1 MKLMEQNQIVADMKK
16 LIKRAYI
23 RFLRFWKKLP
33 VKRYLKHFMLLGLIG
48 LGAWAA
54 QLGLSALPADAG
66 LAPAKVEPTPE
77 MLESSSFDLSIL
89 DLPPYSGGPD
99 PESMIERVAEVHTV
113 FPSRPRLEVVT
124 YEVKAGDSLFGIA
137 DIFGLK
143 PETILWGNFE
153 VLEDNPHRIDI
164 GDILN
169 ISPIDGILHVWSA
182 GESLSGVAEF
192 FEATVQDIID
202 WPGNSINPDIDLEET
217 EIEPG
222 TMVVIPGGS
231 REFVSFTVPRIP
243 RSNPSVAS
251 ILGPGAC
258 GSIYDG
264 PVGYGVFTW
273 PTPLQY
279 LSGYDFSPAT
289 NHYAIDIA
297 GDIGHTIWAADAGV
311 VVYAGWHNG
320 GYGNVIVLDHGNGW
334 QTLYAHLSS
343 ISVWCGAGVFQG
355 TPIGAMGSTG
365 RSSGPH
371 LHFEM
376 RHDQYGRVNPWLY
389 LP

>member
-1 MKLMEQNQIVADMKK
+1 MKVRARKLQIR
-16 LIKRAYI
+16 II
-23 RFLRFWKKLP
+23 RLWRELPLR
-33 VKRYLKHFMLLGLIG
+33 RYLGHLFLLSLMG

-54 QLGLSALPADAG
+54 QAGFSSTPARIEATAATEQTTPAG
-66 LAPAKVEPTPE
+66 LDNPDTEINV
-77 MLESSSFDLSIL
+77 L
-89 DLPPYSGGPD
+89 DLPPFSGGPYN
-99 PESMIERVAEVHTV
+99 ESQVERIAEVHTI
-113 FPSRPRLEVVT
+113 FPSRPRLSVIT

-137 DIFGLK
+137 DKFGLK

-153 VLEDNPHRIDI
+153 VLGDNPHSIDPE
-164 GDILN
+164 DILN
-169 ISPIDGILHVWSA
+169 ISPIDGILHIWSA

-192 FEATVQDIID
+192 FNATVQEVID
-202 WPGNSINPDIDLEET
+202 WPGNLISPDVDLEDT

-222 TMVVIPGGS
+222 TMIVIPGGS
-231 REFVSFTVPRIP
+231 REYVSWTAPRIP
-243 RSNPSVAS
+243 RTNPSVAS

-264 PVGYGVFTW
+264 PIGYGTFIW
-273 PTPLQY
+273 PTPLLY
-279 LSGYDFSPAT
+279 LSGYDYSPAT

-297 GDIGHTIWAADAGV
+297 GDIGHTIWASDAGV

-334 QTLYAHLSS
+334 QTLYAHLSV
-343 ISVWCGAGVFQG
+343 INVWCGAGVFQG
-355 TPIGAMGSTG
+355 TAIGAMGSTG
-365 RSSGPH
+365 RSTGAH

>member
-1 MKLMEQNQIVADMKK
+1 MSQNENMAKMKVRLRKLQIRM
-16 LIKRAYI
+16 I
-23 RFLRFWKKLP
+23 RLWRELPLR
-33 VKRYLKHFMLLGLIG
+33 RYLGHLFLLSLMG
-48 LGAWAA
+48 LGVWAA
-54 QLGLSALPADAG
+54 QAGFSSTPARTEA
-66 LAPAKVEPTPE
+66 AAATKETTPARLDNPDTEINV
-77 MLESSSFDLSIL
+77 L
-89 DLPPYSGGPD
+89 DLPPFSGGPYTV
-99 PESMIERVAEVHTV
+99 SQVERITEVHTI
-113 FPSRPRLEVVT
+113 FPSRPRLSVIT

-137 DIFGLK
+137 DKFGLK

-153 VLEDNPHRIDI
+153 VLGDNPHSIDP

-192 FEATVQDIID
+192 FNTTVQDVID
-202 WPGNSINPDIDLEET
+202 WPGNSINPDIDLEDT

-222 TMVVIPGGS
+222 AMIVLPGGS
-231 REFVSFTVPRIP
+231 REYVSWTAPRIP
-243 RSNPSVAS
+243 RTNPSVAS

-264 PVGYGVFTW
+264 PIGYGTFIW
-273 PTPLQY
+273 PTPLHY
-279 LSGYDFSPAT
+279 LSGYDYSPAT

-297 GDIGHTIWAADAGV
+297 GDVGHTIWAADAGV

-334 QTLYAHLSS
+334 QTLYAHLSV
-343 ISVWCGAGVFQG
+343 INVWCGAGVFRG

-365 RSSGPH
+365 RSTGAH

>member
-1 MKLMEQNQIVADMKK
+1 MKVRVRKLQIR
-16 LIKRAYI
+16 II
-23 RFLRFWKKLP
+23 RLWRELPLR
-33 VKRYLKHFMLLGLIG
+33 RYLGHLFLLSLMG

-54 QLGLSALPADAG
+54 QAGFSSTPARIEATAATEQTTPAG
-66 LAPAKVEPTPE
+66 LDNPDTEINV
-77 MLESSSFDLSIL
+77 L
-89 DLPPYSGGPD
+89 DLPPFSGGPYN
-99 PESMIERVAEVHTV
+99 ESQVERIAEVHTI
-113 FPSRPRLEVVT
+113 FPSRPRLSVIT

-137 DIFGLK
+137 DKFGLK

-153 VLEDNPHRIDI
+153 VLGDNPHSIDPE
-164 GDILN
+164 DILN
-169 ISPIDGILHVWSA
+169 ISPIDGILHIWSA

-192 FEATVQDIID
+192 FNATVQEVID
-202 WPGNSINPDIDLEET
+202 WPGNLISPDVDLEDT

-222 TMVVIPGGS
+222 TMIVIPGGS
-231 REFVSFTVPRIP
+231 REYVSWTAPRIP
-243 RSNPSVAS
+243 RTNPSVAS

-264 PVGYGVFTW
+264 PIGYGTFIW
-273 PTPLQY
+273 PTPLLY
-279 LSGYDFSPAT
+279 LSGYDYSPAT

-297 GDIGHTIWAADAGV
+297 GDIGHTIWASDAGV

-334 QTLYAHLSS
+334 QTLYAHLSV
-343 ISVWCGAGVFQG
+343 INVWCGAGVFQG
-355 TPIGAMGSTG
+355 TAIGAMGSTG
-365 RSSGPH
+365 RSTGAH

>member
-1 MKLMEQNQIVADMKK
+1 MSQNENMAKMKVKLRKLQIRV
-16 LIKRAYI
+16 I
-23 RFLRFWKKLP
+23 RFWRELPLR
-33 VKRYLKHFMLLGLIG
+33 RYLGHLFLLSLMG

-54 QLGLSALPADAG
+54 QAG
-66 LAPAKVEPTPE
+66 FSSTPE
-77 MLESSSFDLSIL
+77 RTETAAATAGTTPSGLDNPDTEIRVL
-89 DLPPYSGGPD
+89 DLLPFSGVPYTVSQV
-99 PESMIERVAEVHTV
+99 ERIAEVHTI
-113 FPSRPRLEVVT
+113 FPSRPRLSVIT

-137 DIFGLK
+137 DKFGLN
-143 PETILWGNFE
+143 PETVLWGNFE
-153 VLEDNPHRIDI
+153 VLEDNPHSIDPE
-164 GDILN
+164 DILN
-169 ISPIDGILHVWSA
+169 ISPIDGILHIWSA

-192 FEATVQDIID
+192 FNATVQDVID
-202 WPGNSINPDIDLEET
+202 WPGNSISPDVDLEDT

-222 TMVVIPGGS
+222 TMIVIPGGS
-231 REFVSFTVPRIP
+231 REYVSWTAPRIP
-243 RSNPSVAS
+243 RTNPSVAS

-264 PVGYGVFTW
+264 PIGFGSFIW
-273 PTPLQY
+273 PTPLHY
-279 LSGYDFSPAT
+279 LSGYDFSPVT

-297 GDIGHTIWAADAGV
+297 GNTGHTIWAADAGV

-334 QTLYAHLSS
+334 QTLYAHLSV
-343 ISVWCGAGVFQG
+343 INVWCGAGVFQG
-355 TPIGAMGSTG
+355 TAIGAMGSTG
-365 RSSGPH
+365 RSTGAH

>member
-1 MKLMEQNQIVADMKK
+1 MSQNENIAKMKVRVRKLQIR
-16 LIKRAYI
+16 II
-23 RFLRFWKKLP
+23 RLWRELPLR
-33 VKRYLKHFMLLGLIG
+33 RYLGHLFLLSLMG

-54 QLGLSALPADAG
+54 QAGFSSTPARIEATAATEQTTPAG
-66 LAPAKVEPTPE
+66 LDNPDTEINV
-77 MLESSSFDLSIL
+77 L
-89 DLPPYSGGPD
+89 DLPPFSGGPYN
-99 PESMIERVAEVHTV
+99 ESQVERIAEVHTI
-113 FPSRPRLEVVT
+113 FPSRPRLSVIT

-137 DIFGLK
+137 DKFGLK

-153 VLEDNPHRIDI
+153 VLGDNPHSIDPE
-164 GDILN
+164 DILN
-169 ISPIDGILHVWSA
+169 ISPIDGILHIWSA

-192 FEATVQDIID
+192 FNATVQEVID
-202 WPGNSINPDIDLEET
+202 WPGNLISPDVDLEDT

-222 TMVVIPGGS
+222 TMIVIPGGS
-231 REFVSFTVPRIP
+231 REYVSWTAPRIP
-243 RSNPSVAS
+243 RTNPSVAS

-264 PVGYGVFTW
+264 PIGYGTFIW
-273 PTPLQY
+273 PTPLLY
-279 LSGYDFSPAT
+279 LSGYDYSPAT

-297 GDIGHTIWAADAGV
+297 GDIGHTIWASDAGV

-334 QTLYAHLSS
+334 QTLYAHLSV
-343 ISVWCGAGVFQG
+343 INVWCGAGVFQG
-355 TPIGAMGSTG
+355 TAIGAMGSTG
-365 RSSGPH
+365 RSTGAH